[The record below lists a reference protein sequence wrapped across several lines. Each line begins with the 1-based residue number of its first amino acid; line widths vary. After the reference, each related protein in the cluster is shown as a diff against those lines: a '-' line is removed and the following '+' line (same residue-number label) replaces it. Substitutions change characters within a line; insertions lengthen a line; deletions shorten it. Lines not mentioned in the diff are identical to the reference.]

1 MKDEKMK
8 LLMLAGTQGLL
19 RNTNRYNGGGWV
31 ASLQR
36 EIMKS
41 YSRQI
46 TISLAFPS
54 ERNFHEEYDGVDYY
68 GIEQIIEKRKLIPYL
83 CIAIYCSGI
92 FITIISNKAFY
103 IFDIFRENNRIIQ
116 EDNIIISYD
125 EIKLLDY
132 YNTNINTRQQDTY
145 VTVTTGPRAIWLYVL
160 TRNPYFYI
168 NLVFGDNVTQMEQF
182 EQNYRKYFVLLKRDF
197 EGDYENL
204 NLENV
209 KILFEN
215 EAGMVIEKN

>member
-1 MKDEKMK
+1 MQIYKDMTI
-8 LLMLAGTQGLL
+8 GTAKPTEEERSEAVHHLVDFVL
-19 RNTNRYNGGGWV
+19 
-31 ASLQR
+31 
-36 EIMKS
+36 
-41 YSRQI
+41 
-46 TISLAFPS
+46 PS
-54 ERNFHEEYDGVDYY
+54 ERYSVAEYKKDAENT
-68 GIEQIIEKRKLIPYL
+68 IEQIIEKRKLIPYL

-92 FITIISNKAFY
+92 FISIISNKAFY

-204 NLENV
+204 N
-209 KILFEN
+209 
-215 EAGMVIEKN
+215 